1 MITGIDKN
9 ERYPFVSESDST
21 DPGVVKTVFMIGNLT
36 QRDKLALFGQVITKD
51 GKMDAQVIQEKAVDI
66 FLKGVKRIENFPEA
80 GKAVE
85 PVDEA
90 VVDALPFGILV
101 EVVAKV
107 MELNFTTEN
116 TRKN

>member
-9 ERYPFVSESDST
+9 ERYPFVSVSDSQ
-21 DPGVVKTVFMIGNLT
+21 DPGVVKTIFFIGNLT
-36 QRDKLALFGQVITKD
+36 QRDKLALFGQVITKE
-51 GKMDAQVIQEKAVDI
+51 GKMDAQVVQDKAVDI
-66 FLKGVKRIENFPEA
+66 FLKGVKRIENFPEP

-85 PVDEA
+85 PVDEG
-90 VVDALPFGILV
+90 VVDAIPFTVLV

-107 MELNFTTEN
+107 LELNFTPEN

>member
-9 ERYPFVSESDST
+9 ERFPFVSSADE
-21 DPGVVKTVFMIGNLT
+21 GEMKTIFHIGNLT
-36 QRDKLALFGQVITKD
+36 QRDKLALFGQVITKE

-66 FLKGVKRIENFPEA
+66 FIKGVKRIDNFPEA
-80 GKAVE
+80 GTVKSYE

-90 VVDALPFGILV
+90 VVDALPFSVLV

>member
-9 ERYPFVSESDST
+9 ERYPFISAADDGE
-21 DPGVVKTVFMIGNLT
+21 VKTTFYIGNLT
-36 QRDKLALFGQVITKD
+36 QRDKLALFGQVITKE
-51 GKMDAQVIQEKAVDI
+51 GNMDAQVIQEKAVDI
-66 FLKGVKRIENFPEA
+66 FLKGVKRIENFP
-80 GKAVE
+80 VE
-85 PVDEA
+85 GATIDPVDEGT
-90 VVDALPFGILV
+90 VDKLPFGILV